1 MKYVLEGHDRGVNW
15 ATFHPTLPLIV
26 SCGDDRQIKL
36 WRMSETKAWE
46 VDTCRGHFN
55 NVSSALFHPKHELI
69 ISNSEDKTIRVW
81 DMSKRTAVQTFR
93 RENDRFWVLTA
104 HPTLNLFAAG
114 MSLLSFSTLA
124 SPRSHIHGCSSRR
137 SRFWI
142 DRIQTRPRTTS
153 FRNSRQYPLLRSGQ
167 ARSSSRSHHWFRR
180 FSRLCSKTRYSI
192 PTTSNPFLQ
201 PCRKSRH
208 SHFSFRYRTLR
219 IDSTTYERW
228 RDSGFFNRRKERKR
242 YFEFIRR

>member
-1 MKYVLEGHDRGVNW
+1 MSFCFLTFSIVSFEQWLTSFHSCLGALNSTRKRITSFQLQWIKLFEFGISLVSQTRILPFRAVYSVKLYSIGLRKKSTSAAPLSFEEQIQRANAGQADLFGNTDAVVKYVLEGHDRGVNW

-114 MSLLSFSTLA
+114 E
-124 SPRSHIHGCSSRR
+124 SSILRL
-137 SRFWI
+137 I
-142 DRIQTRPRTTS
+142 LRPLY
-153 FRNSRQYPLLRSGQ
+153 RQL
-167 ARSSSRSHHWFRR
+167 
-180 FSRLCSKTRYSI
+180 T
-192 PTTSNPFLQ
+192 
-201 PCRKSRH
+201 
-208 SHFSFRYRTLR
+208 
-219 IDSTTYERW
+219 
-228 RDSGFFNRRKERKR
+228 
-242 YFEFIRR
+242 